1 MPVLHRHFRFNII
14 LTNKIN
20 ILLKQIEKKMIFLLD
35 SFFQEIKLIIDA
47 EI

>member
-1 MPVLHRHFRFNII
+1 MPVLNRHFRLNII

-35 SFFQEIKLIIDA
+35 SFFQEIKLIINA